1 MLSIKEDSM
10 RRIRQW
16 AVGAFCAT
24 GLSVAAAGAASAAI
38 VEVELENTVSVPSI
52 GLPVTVMFDDVV
64 EDAFD
69 LLAITDG
76 NFSTAGGG
84 FYAVS
89 VLFEGGGQAVVVD
102 EAFASG
108 GSTVNFADIMDFP
121 NFVAMTVS
129 GLIFEIDTSLEPNP
143 VDVSLFLP
151 AGTIFRFD
159 VPAPM
164 GPVDPIPLPGALVFG
179 LTGLLGL
186 GAARRMARG

>member
-1 MLSIKEDSM
+1 MLSINECGV

-16 AVGAFCAT
+16 VVGAIGAA
-24 GLSVAAAGAASAAI
+24 GLSVVTAGAASASI
-38 VEVELENTVSVPSI
+38 VEVELDSAISVPSV
-52 GLPVTVMFDDVV
+52 GLPVTVTFDEAV
-64 EDAFD
+64 EMAFD

-102 EAFASG
+102 EAFVSG

-121 NFVAMTVS
+121 NFVAMTVV

-143 VDVSLFLP
+143 MDVSLLLP

-159 VPAPM
+159 VPDPM
-164 GPVDPIPLPGALVFG
+164 VPVDPIPLPGALVFG

-186 GAARRMARG
+186 GGARRMARR